1 MASSSV
7 IETKKTQT
15 QSIADEKG
23 NMKLAS
29 ETFFIEAAVIQ
40 AGTNKDESGR
50 EFSWERSVRVIVPGK
65 KGPMVLKLDASQA
78 LWLQKFFSLPE
89 VAAELNKWKLEEFA
103 RMRADME
110 ASL

>member
-1 MASSSV
+1 MVSTLSAT
-7 IETKKTQT
+7 ETKKT

-23 NMKLAS
+23 NMKLS
-29 ETFFIEAAVIQ
+29 SLTFSIEAAVIQ

-50 EFSWERSVRVIVPGK
+50 EFSWDRSVKVTVPGK
-65 KGPMVLKLDASQA
+65 KAPMVLKLDASQA

-89 VAAELNKWKLEEFA
+89 VAAELNRWKVEEFA